1 MSESRKII
9 EIRDG
14 VIANSSYAMGSP
26 VNFSVE
32 KGEQI
37 AVVGDN
43 AAGKTRF
50 VGILT
55 GQYRLKDSVVHY
67 DFPSGRSPYV
77 SDNVRYISFRDSYGA
92 FDASYYMQQRWNQMD
107 IDPETPTVGQIL
119 DRISSGCGP
128 RLEKLMSIFHLEGM
142 RDKYVISLSSGELRK
157 FLLIKQLVSLPE
169 VLVMESP
176 YIGLDLET
184 RVQLNLLFESLIR
197 EAGLTLILVLSRM
210 EEVPPFI
217 THIVPVKGLEV
228 GPKYP
233 FSAAPEG
240 RALSTAPA
248 DRKSATG
255 AKADTAPDRRE
266 TDGRP
271 SGTRDGDR
279 VSAEVLRLNG
289 VTIRYGDRTILKD
302 LSWVVRRGEHWALT
316 GGNGSGKSTLLS
328 LICADNPQ
336 AYACDIEL
344 FGRRR
349 GTGESIWDIKK
360 NIGYVSPEMHRSY
373 YRSIPAL
380 DIVASGLFDT
390 VGLYRRP
397 SESQKE
403 SCLAWMERFGIASL
417 AQRNFLSLSSG
428 EQRMCLVARAFVK
441 NPPLL
446 ILDEP
451 MHGLDNASTAKVR
464 SIIDGY
470 CSDPEK
476 TLIMVTHYT
485 EELPACIDHR
495 LQLRRL

>member
-67 DFPSGRSPYV
+67 DFPSGGSPYV

-157 FLLIKQLVSLPE
+157 FLLIKQLASLPE

-176 YIGLDLET
+176 YIGLDIET
-184 RVQLNLLFESLIR
+184 RGQLNLLFESLIR

-210 EEVPPFI
+210 EEVPQFI

-233 FSAAPEG
+233 FSAAPDG
-240 RALSTAPA
+240 
-248 DRKSATG
+248 
-255 AKADTAPDRRE
+255 RE

-316 GGNGSGKSTLLS
+316 GANGSGKSTLLS

>member
-67 DFPSGRSPYV
+67 DFPSGGSSYV
-77 SDNVRYISFRDSYGA
+77 SDNIRYISFRDSYGA

-157 FLLIKQLVSLPE
+157 FLLIKQLASLPE

-176 YIGLDLET
+176 YIGLDIET
-184 RVQLNLLFESLIR
+184 RGQLNLLFESLIR

-210 EEVPPFI
+210 EEVPQFI

-233 FSAAPEG
+233 FSAAPDG
-240 RALSTAPA
+240 
-248 DRKSATG
+248 
-255 AKADTAPDRRE
+255 RE

-316 GGNGSGKSTLLS
+316 GANGSGKSTLLS

-446 ILDEP
+446 VLDEP

>member
-1 MSESRKII
+1 MPESRKII

-37 AVVGDN
+37 ALVGDN

-119 DRISSGCGP
+119 DRIGAGSGP
-128 RLEKLMSIFHLEGM
+128 RLEKLMSIFRLEGM

-210 EEVPPFI
+210 DEVPQFI

-233 FSAAPEG
+233 FSA
-240 RALSTAPA
+240 
-248 DRKSATG
+248 
-255 AKADTAPDRRE
+255 APDRRE

-289 VTIRYGDRTILKD
+289 VTIRYGARTILRD
-302 LSWVVRRGEHWALT
+302 LNWVVRRGEHWALT

-397 SESQKE
+397 SDSQKE

-428 EQRMCLVARAFVK
+428 EQRICLVARAFVK

-464 SIIDGY
+464 SIIDG
-470 CSDPEK
+470 
-476 TLIMVTHYT
+476 
-485 EELPACIDHR
+485 
-495 LQLRRL
+495 